1 MGKPG
6 APKGHPK
13 WGGRGK
19 GSLNKKT
26 ASVMEILARNNFDLV
41 QELIDCYKECKTSG
55 EPVQS
60 AIKCLDVLMPYVYP
74 KLSKPDVNVD
84 VFLMQRIENL
94 ALKPKEELIQIID
107 VEMKK
112 LKETNE

>member
-1 MGKPG
+1 MFK
-6 APKGHPK
+6 KGDPRPPNA
-13 WGGRGK
+13 GRKK

-26 ASVMEILARNNFDLV
+26 ASVMETLARNNFDIV
-41 QELIDCYKECKTSG
+41 QELIDCYQECKRSG

-94 ALKPKEELIQIID
+94 SLKPKEELVEI
-107 VEMKK
+107 VETEMKK
-112 LKETNE
+112 LKAPSE